1 MKCTIND
8 INLSFDKDNRIRKT
22 ILRVTGHDADK
33 AYVLASFLYDAGFK
47 QFLLEN
53 ITKDDVL
60 KGETIS
66 FDNISI
72 DDFVKLKQNKFGSLL
87 NLYYIEHYHS
97 VDNSKTKK
105 GLGRLNGFTSA
116 SAKTVAKNYNASL
129 LITEYRKEFGKP
141 KDKRRKPLEII
152 AEVNKQMLNTFYD
165 RTNDFAR
172 FIINDNSFS
181 QEAKEYAN
189 KYLEVLKDINEVN
202 ENIANI
208 TSWGKATTQVRIEE
222 KTRLNRLKKENAS
235 EELIKESTDKI
246 NKLGEEITANAAK
259 RDEYVSRGA
268 TLTRDKYV
276 IAQNLVALYSNDVN
290 EDLGIR
296 LRNYANLVA
305 QTRGDANAWYF
316 QVFNTKT
323 MTSIIKDFNNV
334 GDIEEFMQ
342 EQGEDDD
349 AILSQ
354 YDGQTIDETTKSWED
369 HNYKNFNQA
378 IDSKLR
384 IILSSIPKFAEKY
397 NIADEVQALDTN
409 NELGV
414 PTFMDAQF
422 ITVQIFSFADFT
434 SVDSMIN
441 SLDIKSKSIKNLY
454 GLGQIV
460 NMMKRSK
467 SFANYMYA
475 NFAKP
480 VVNKTMLVISDIA
493 NENGISFDYSNV
505 NAFPL
510 TELVFRMAN
519 KLRATY
525 NSVYDSKDIETLK
538 NIQTKYNK
546 SKDKSVIVEDIFDVV
561 SKYFPNFNK
570 QVFNNYFD
578 NLPTN
583 EANKSINQ
591 LIRNIAQ
598 IITSA
603 GNLKATINNVEE
615 ENRKDYESK
624 REAYYKAKKEYDK
637 AINDYNKLS
646 NIARTNTKKPEPP
659 VFPTYPRID
668 YANYELSK
676 TAYKNIIDF
685 AKQIVNYTESKARLN
700 STNAEGTTGSDV
712 IKNCFISRFFEQIM
726 AESATDSN
734 AGLENLKR
742 YITQGTDNGQVNQYS
757 NNPLFFGVKDEN
769 GNIIAPGMFT
779 RTATGY
785 EINPNAKE
793 ILKLMLFDGSRNN
806 QDGLGNN
813 YASMSKVDFFITQY
827 MAFTKSINEA
837 TDEGFTKKIG
847 NLDSAVYP
855 MRIGSDAPKIFF
867 IRAPRYND
875 RQVRYALYNH
885 VIDELNMMITG
896 INNLFAQDGDAVIDG
911 NIVPLFKTRKD
922 ITNLIGRAFFNENK
936 ANELK
941 KQGKTD
947 FTSAIVEKSRLTG
960 KLFNFY
966 RLFDVNGY
974 KASEAIESM
983 LSLYGQDDKAGI
995 MSIDKDGRMVLTQND
1010 TIVWDGTKFVLNLS
1024 NEQKQELKNIV
1035 RTWADN
1041 FLIEAKSRTSGFVKI
1056 LTDNNISYSQNELD
1070 SFLLNAAN
1078 MNMNYDDLF
1087 EGDYKY
1093 YNKARDFLK
1102 RTKETQAGGDGYA
1115 GFNILEDYDNSI
1127 KELKW
1132 RGRPEIISINST
1144 TEFNQDGSP
1153 VEGQVIINNKPLIA
1167 RNGWRGVTIYNTN
1180 KASDYADNLQKE
1192 LERIFIKQGLSDE
1205 VAKNRSVAIARG
1217 YGLGSKQGTIIND
1230 AQSYITFEEFIR
1242 RRHADGTIQDYAD
1255 IISQLIDDTPVENI
1269 NIDDLNNRIQVQKN
1283 FYFDKVFDKDTGLFY
1298 PRQIK
1303 NAEFILIPKLL
1314 PEGSE
1319 LRKVHDW
1326 MQKNDIGQLNTAET
1340 SKAAKKN
1347 IFTIWDVETGEFNE
1361 NFEKDFNN
1369 SYIENYTYQYLYK
1382 QQEVP
1387 QHMMDEN
1394 NKAGIQ
1400 IMKKIIDN
1408 IFNESEKDN
1417 PERKKLKQYADE
1429 YLDAYTANIKDDF
1442 NTFLDRMGWEYDIK
1456 LGKIVNSE
1464 YQTIDVNGDKLPN
1477 NIIKTNRETLNF
1489 NNFYARAREEA
1500 ARLGM
1505 DSNFIE
1511 YLIPNEFGRPTMPN
1525 WQNAYSSKLE
1535 SIAQA
1540 LYNRSITRQILPGWH
1555 AAQITDVG
1563 YSKRLKFDP
1572 ETGVME
1578 VYLPRWSNLIPKGKT
1593 AEEDVEILKQ
1603 IAEEGLD
1610 IHLGYRIPTEGKQ
1623 SIAVLKVVGF
1633 TNDCLGSTIIVPE
1646 EWVTQTGSD
1655 FDVDSVYGICWE
1667 MYATKDKN
1675 GKTILKKVAY
1685 EETDVNDQDLYIRY
1699 VNNKLDARVKRTDIG
1714 EEIESSIKEVRD
1726 RINNVAERN
1735 SLNEEYNKLDN
1746 SRNELFASLPNWA
1759 KYIINDA
1766 NKRARTIAKRDKIV
1780 TDLRSVYSEINS
1792 IFTKYLEKYKISD
1805 DVKSVVEQYMDYQTG
1820 LIDVMNRQEGL
1831 PGFDKDMYRSEKA
1844 EVIQRIVEQA
1854 KQEYFNQV
1862 QQAAKKAG
1870 IMDYDTWSKQS
1881 FVDKLSKRARNN
1893 YILDRMIKIMNDET
1907 SREEQYGRSKF
1918 ENIVDG
1924 EKGANDI
1931 IDKIS
1936 GETSRSR
1943 SPYNPLDQLDYF
1955 EDAMGGARL
1964 KALSVMWD
1972 TFTSK
1977 NNKVRAF
1984 LDEADAVEVI
1994 LTMDGL
2000 SAEDSV
2006 IEYNEDD
2013 IRKSYDEDIQSYE
2026 ESDKNKFL
2034 FKARRIGFSNT
2045 NRNIV
2050 GELVTTYTSQ
2060 TTAHHLD
2067 AVKMGSVPNVDEYT
2081 FSTYKL
2087 LSTLGIDYETII
2099 GFIRQPI
2106 ITRLVGNNNLINS
2119 VFLSSKNNP
2128 IKMTINDIAANLGI
2142 KNGKYKI
2149 SHTTAL
2155 NDVITALKS
2164 NNNIKD
2170 AFAELFNI
2178 NISSISNEEI
2188 LNIKL
2193 PLDKQRL
2200 FTRIKRQAQNK
2211 GDVYQNAAFDLG
2223 VILTFRNIRN
2233 TAEKI
2238 NRLITATN
2246 ADKFGAINQ
2255 IRENRVMI
2263 DLINELRKDKTL
2275 SKKGI
2280 SFINLIYPTIEGN
2293 NNAIDIDNSEYK
2305 SIAAI
2310 YSYATLRSFETN
2322 TQVFVTENEDFATSE
2337 RIVQQVIHHKFSPKE
2352 YAEYKRYAIS
2362 GLYNKVQKL
2371 LTPLT
2376 IDKRGNIIPDNQRI
2390 IDISN
2395 KENDINKYW
2404 DAERSRIYGY
2414 GIASDGNF
2422 KVENINNPTEED
2434 IVKFNNLT
2442 PAQKVLFIQRHFPD
2456 HQGIFNYIKVTLLN
2470 NTDVKYKGIS
2480 RQYLSY
2486 DDQIDN
2492 IEDLLYMFINSFSNK
2507 NKFIRLAA
2515 IDLVKYAY
2523 IAEGFNYKSGYISK
2537 IIPNSVLYTRSDE
2550 GGFDIINNNDSNNSL
2565 NSMIYDLPYDI
2576 RSEEFIENFIRSHSN
2591 IAPIFR
2597 LYALPDTA
2605 IDEYGN
2611 ERYVY
2616 QNKSTTFKSLIRPDG
2631 LIYLDRTSTNKF
2643 VIDLIKHLQINT
2655 YTGGFIKVNFPI
2667 SKNESKTVLFAIEAR
2682 NEEYNKKGEI
2692 EGYQDYFL
2700 VPLNLLDKYENY
2712 DYSYNE
2718 NFNTYNDREYYTD
2731 IVDAIA
2737 RTAKGI
2743 RETNKQLET
2752 NKQKLID
2759 VASAS
2764 NKNVSSKRN
2773 PVGSYKA
2780 ESVYLQENKYGLA
2793 EYYNNSDNY
2802 ISGPVKKLVDGIIS
2816 HIESDVNFTTPY
2828 IQYNPSV
2835 FLKNL
2840 IPAGEF
2846 IVQTVDV
2853 NGVDVDVIIAHL
2865 PNTNKFN
2872 KAIRENDEYK
2882 SVRESLKETNTSI
2895 ERADVYRVIK
2905 HVPKKVYAT
2914 TDLIVEP
2921 DETVV
2926 ESSRPIARRGKSK
2939 PIDVLSS
2946 IITKTISYEARRNE
2960 TAIAERFVK
2969 ELEHSHV
2976 NKFSRSSLSN
2986 NRISVY
2992 RAAARYYRSASN
3004 TIINKLN
3011 KFVIDSNEYSMD
3023 DEAMYEALILHD
3035 EYFRE
3040 VAQVILDGITFGN
3053 QIADI
3058 FKLDITA
3065 EDPQTKEAVESI
3077 INSINAVRQNSK
3089 LNEALNNVINIYFKK
3104 YSTNPEIMRDI
3115 LELRETFGDLD
3126 NIDAWISNPA
3136 DIDNNEVQVII
3147 KQVYNTFA
3155 KAELFDVRRN
3165 VKEWEDELAK
3175 VEAMNDS
3182 FDINNVIDFEH
3193 FRIKPAYKNKFLE
3206 DRQKVIDELNEA
3218 MINRY
3223 NDLSSYNKYLR
3234 AKFARDKFMFDYTN
3248 QTMIDDYYRR
3258 DLAMRDEVMRKGGSL
3273 YTEFMMLRAQL
3284 YDDNFTIDETIEQT
3298 AERKARINN
3307 KIRQLLSKTD
3317 IVGNEKS
3324 FEEQA
3329 KIDAIANYLS
3339 KYRDLQ
3345 DEYFEDKEYD
3355 GFQEDYIRY
3364 KEYLDNYNI
3373 EHPDYSF
3380 ERKMQNVQYRDAYNW
3395 IKSNGRIQ
3403 FGKEESKKLTNA
3415 FKALTGRNTVLSNS
3429 LYNRLKSVP
3438 GVIDEVGNIDATK
3451 LTKEQIKQIRD
3462 DAEFEL
3468 SQMYDDG
3475 TGELILIKSIPSD
3488 IPIMMKKGNDNE
3500 SKEIM
3505 KGIRYT
3511 NDKEKAKIIRRINE
3525 IIGKAIDRKTGK
3537 IDIAVLFND
3546 DVVSYDERE
3555 ELADLYTELRSLRS
3569 EFTKNYLK
3577 NNNKVFEE
3585 HIDTSY
3591 LSAMLYY
3598 KINLK
3603 NTKQGSQFL
3612 KIFTELDEN
3621 GNMVAN
3627 SYIFGYRQPKPEYID
3642 NERTNA
3648 RDYLNDNVEF
3658 ITTEYYDIARREA
3671 ESKGEEEFN
3680 EWFKLNHIYNPYSH
3694 KYEPLKIWTKLS
3706 AKPGSKLAESISYT
3720 PMFQNMER
3728 TIKEDRFINKN
3739 YKKFS
3744 NNYRTG
3750 STYDTGIILSDKEKA
3765 LQNLLIQT
3773 LNKYATTYQG
3783 KRFVAE
3789 GYLPRERQNEINSRW
3804 IGSQLLS
3811 ALGMNWHSGTDS
3823 DSYQKEVDYTNDREA
3838 DMDML
3843 SFLKTKGTKKYL
3855 IYPNRNDFDTE
3866 EEYRNKLNQVKE
3878 ENRKIK
3884 AENEKLDNAIVNKD
3898 WKAIMKNFVHNATI
3912 FNSRQAAKPYIHL
3925 LLEDLAANNA
3935 YAIDGMWNKHLIKD
3949 SNTSTEDDTRYKTI
3963 PQTKTRQIVS
3973 TLAHRL
3979 LFNEYH
3985 KNSTPRAIANFL
3997 QNMTSAK
4004 YMIFNAYGGV
4014 ANIATGKV
4022 NIFMEEAANEYFGFK
4037 EFHAA
4042 ELQYLRNSV
4051 KMIQHLYSDKAP
4063 NLTIAFI
4070 KQFNIVNF
4078 DQVLQFGDGSSNL
4091 DENLKRF
4098 RNWMYSFQSVGEH
4111 YMQNSVLLAMLKSNR
4126 LYTDRNGVQRI
4137 GDFKDYTWDV
4147 EQKAMEDI
4155 ISDNSDLLIQ
4165 YEIYK
4170 NKIKYDL
4177 EEKLAFDTGRKDYNR
4192 NFLYMIRDNENEA
4205 VRKLYKGTAEAYHK
4219 RRKELLDEAK
4229 EEFIKNDTVENLFEL
4244 VNGEAVLKQE
4254 KVAAF
4259 NAKGKNAIGD
4269 LEHLIGGFKK
4279 KVEEVNHKIHGVYD
4293 KISAA
4298 QLETKWY
4305 GSIVIQY
4312 HKHLYT
4318 GIFKRWRRK
4327 GFYSEFRGSRERG
4340 SYQTFIDFMGTEFTN
4355 FNQRVKNKSEEG
4367 EFTALGSIQV
4377 AMESLINTL
4386 INIQFNWQNLSNWEK
4401 ANMRRNLGEMSGVL
4415 VAALVVMALYG
4426 LNDDDDIKN
4435 DPFKASMLYLADRLY
4450 SDTSMYSPLGLITEA
4465 KTAWSSPIASANG
4478 PSDLIKAMMLI
4489 PQALFD
4495 PDYNPEYQTGQYRG
4509 ENKLEILLRRN
4520 IPGVRPY
4527 DRIRFIT
4534 RNNKY
4539 YKIGESQIGINIAK
4553 NIGKSL
4559 RDN

>member
-22 ILRVTGHDADK
+22 ILRITGHDADK

-66 FDNISI
+66 FDDMSI
-72 DDFVKLKQNKFGSLL
+72 NDFVKLKQNKFGSLL

-105 GLGRLNGFTSA
+105 GLGRLNGFSSA

-129 LITEYRKEFGKP
+129 LIEEYRKEFGKP

-152 AEVNKQMLNTFYD
+152 AEVNKQILNTFYN

-172 FIINDNSFS
+172 FIINDDSFS

-189 KYLEVLKDINEVN
+189 KYLEVLREINEIN

-222 KTRLNRLKKENAS
+222 KTRLNKLKKENAS

-290 EDLGIR
+290 EDLGVR

-342 EQGEDDD
+342 EQEEDDD

-384 IILSSIPKFAEKY
+384 IILSSIPKLAEKY
-397 NIADEVQALDTN
+397 NVADEVQALDTN

-414 PTFMDAQF
+414 RTFMDAQF

-434 SVDSMIN
+434 SVESMIN
-441 SLDIKSKSIKNLY
+441 SLDIKSKSIKSLY

-525 NSVYDSKDIETLK
+525 NSAYDNKDIEALK
-538 NIQTKYNK
+538 NIQSEYNK
-546 SKDKSVIVEDIFDVV
+546 NKNKSAIVEDIFDIV

-583 EANKSINQ
+583 EADESINQ
-591 LIRNIAQ
+591 LIRNISQ
-598 IITSA
+598 TIISA

-624 REAYYKAKKEYDK
+624 KEAYYKAKKEYDK
-637 AINDYNKLS
+637 TINDYNKLS
-646 NIARTNTKKPEPP
+646 TIVRANTKKPEPP
-659 VFPTYPRID
+659 IFPTYPRID
-668 YANYELSK
+668 YANYELNK
-676 TAYKNIIDF
+676 TAYKHIIAF

-712 IKNCFISRFFEQIM
+712 IKNCFVSRFFEQIM

-769 GNIIAPGMFT
+769 GNVIAPGMFT

-785 EINPNAKE
+785 EVNPNAKE

-806 QDGLGNN
+806 QDGLGDN

-847 NLDSAVYP
+847 DLDSAVYP

-896 INNLFAQDGDAVIDG
+896 INNLFVQDGDAVIDG

-936 ANELK
+936 ANDLK

-947 FTSAIVEKSRLTG
+947 FTSAIVENGRLTG

-966 RLFDVNGY
+966 RLFDVNRY

-983 LSLYGQDDKAGI
+983 LSLYGQGDKAGI

-1010 TIVWDGTKFVLNLS
+1010 TIVWDGTKFVLKLS

-1035 RTWADN
+1035 RTWTDN
-1041 FLIEAKSRTSGFVKI
+1041 FLIEAKSRTSGFTKI

-1115 GFNILEDYDNSI
+1115 GFNVLEDYDNSI

-1132 RGRPEIISINST
+1132 RGRPEVISLNST
-1144 TEFNQDGSP
+1144 AEFNHDGSP
-1153 VEGQVIINNKPLIA
+1153 VERPVIINNKPLIA

-1180 KASDYADNLQKE
+1180 KASDYADDLQKE
-1192 LERIFIKQGLSDE
+1192 LERIFIKQGFSNE
-1205 VAKNRSVAIARG
+1205 VAKDRSVSIARG

-1230 AQSYITFEEFIR
+1230 AQSYITLEEFIR

-1255 IISQLIDDTPVENI
+1255 IISQLLDDTPVENI
-1269 NIDDLNNRIQVQKN
+1269 DIDELNNRIQVQKN

-1303 NAEFILIPKLL
+1303 NAEFVLIPKLL

-1326 MQKNDIGQLNTAET
+1326 MQRNDIGQLNTAET

-1347 IFTIWDVETGEFNE
+1347 IFTIWDVETGKFNE
-1361 NFEKDFNN
+1361 NFEEDFNN

-1408 IFNESEKDN
+1408 IINESEKDN

-1442 NTFLDRMGWEYDIK
+1442 NTFLDRMGWEYDTK

-1464 YQTIDVNGDKLPN
+1464 YQTTDVNGDKLPN
-1477 NIIKTNRETLNF
+1477 DIIKTNRETLNF

-1540 LYNRSITRQILPGWH
+1540 IYNRSITRQILPGWH

-1578 VYLPRWSNLIPKGKT
+1578 VYLPRWRNLIPKGKT
-1593 AEEDVEILKQ
+1593 AEEDAEILKQ
-1603 IAEEGLD
+1603 ISEEGLD

-1633 TNDCLGSTIIVPE
+1633 TNDCLGSTIVVPE

-1759 KYIINDA
+1759 KYIIDDA
-1766 NKRARTIAKRDKIV
+1766 NKKARTIAKRDKVV
-1780 TDLRSVYSEINS
+1780 TDLRSVYSDINT
-1792 IFTKYLEKYKISD
+1792 IFTKYLAKYKISD

-1844 EVIQRIVEQA
+1844 EAIQRIVEQA

-1924 EKGANDI
+1924 KKGANDI

-1984 LDEADAVEVI
+1984 LDDTDAVEVI

-2000 SAEDSV
+2000 SAEDSI
-2006 IEYNEDD
+2006 IEYNEDA
-2013 IRKSYDEDIQSYE
+2013 IRKSYDNDVQTYE
-2026 ESDKNKFL
+2026 ENNNNKFL

-2099 GFIRQPI
+2099 GFIRQPA
-2106 ITRLVGNNNLINS
+2106 ITNLVANNNLINS

-2128 IKMTINDIAANLGI
+2128 IKMTINDITASLGI

-2149 SHTTAL
+2149 NHTTAL
-2155 NDVITALKS
+2155 NDTITALKT
-2164 NNNIKD
+2164 NNNFKT

-2178 NISSISNEEI
+2178 DVSSMSNEEV

-2211 GDVYQNAAFDLG
+2211 GDVYQIAAFDLG

-2238 NRLITATN
+2238 SKLIRATN

-2275 SKKGI
+2275 SKNGV
-2280 SFINLIYPTIEGN
+2280 SFIDLIYPTIDGN
-2293 NNAIDIDNSEYK
+2293 NSAIDINNSEYK

-2322 TQVFVTENEDFATSE
+2322 TQIFVTENEDFAISE
-2337 RIVQQVIHHKFSPKE
+2337 RLVQGFIRHKLTAKE

-2390 IDISN
+2390 TEISN
-2395 KENDINKYW
+2395 KENDVNKYW

-2414 GIASDGNF
+2414 GIASDGDF
-2422 KVENINNPTEED
+2422 KVENLNNPTEED

-2456 HQGIFNYIKVTLLN
+2456 HQGIFNYIKITLIN

-2492 IEDLLYMFINSFSNK
+2492 IEDLLYMFVNSFSNK

-2537 IIPNSVLYTRSDE
+2537 IIPNNVLYTRNDE
-2550 GGFDIINNNDSNNSL
+2550 GGFDIINNSDPNNSL

-2576 RSEEFIENFIRSHSN
+2576 RSEEFIENFMRSHSN

-2597 LYALPDTA
+2597 LPALPDTV
-2605 IDEYGN
+2605 IDEYGD
-2611 ERYVY
+2611 ERYAY
-2616 QNKSTTFKSLIRPDG
+2616 QNKSTTFKSLIRADG
-2631 LIYLDRTSTNKF
+2631 LIYLDGTSTNKF
-2643 VIDLIKHLQINT
+2643 VIDLLKHLQIDT
-2655 YTGGFIKVNFPI
+2655 YVGGFIKVNFPI
-2667 SKNESKTVLFAIEAR
+2667 SKNESKTVLFTIEAR
-2682 NEEYNKKGEI
+2682 NANYNVRGEV

-2718 NFNTYNDREYYTD
+2718 NFNIYNDREYYTD
-2731 IVDAIA
+2731 VVNAIA
-2737 RTAKGI
+2737 RTATGI
-2743 RETNKQLET
+2743 RETNRQLEE
-2752 NKQKLID
+2752 NRQKLID
-2759 VASAS
+2759 VTSAS

-2773 PVGSYKA
+2773 PVGAYKA
-2780 ESVYLQENKYGLA
+2780 ESVSLQENKYGLT

-2802 ISGPVKKLVDGIIS
+2802 VSGPVKKLVDGIVN

-2846 IVQTVDV
+2846 VVQTIDV

-2872 KAIRENDEYK
+2872 KAIRENDEYR

-3004 TIINKLN
+3004 AIINKLN

-3023 DEAMYEALILHD
+3023 DEAMYEALISHD

-3058 FKLDITA
+3058 FKLDVTA

-3126 NIDAWISNPA
+3126 TIDAWISNPA

-3147 KQVYNTFA
+3147 KQIYNAFA

-3175 VEAMNDS
+3175 IEAMNDS
-3182 FDINNVIDFEH
+3182 FDVNNVIDFDH
-3193 FRIKPAYKNKFLE
+3193 FRIKPAYKNKLLE
-3206 DRQKVIDELNEA
+3206 DRQRVIDELNEA

-3223 NDLSSYNKYLR
+3223 NDLSSYDKYLR
-3234 AKFARDKFMFDYTN
+3234 AKFARDKFMFDYTH
-3248 QTMIDDYYRR
+3248 QIMVDDYYRR

-3273 YTEFMMLRAQL
+3273 YTEFMMLRSQL
-3284 YDDNFTIDETIEQT
+3284 YDDNLTIGETTEQT

-3307 KIRQLLSKTD
+3307 KIKQLLSKVD

-3329 KIDAIANYLS
+3329 KIDAITNYLN

-3355 GFQEDYIRY
+3355 GFQEDYMRY

-3395 IKSNGRIQ
+3395 IKSNGRIKYS
-3403 FGKEESKKLTNA
+3403 KEESKKLAKA
-3415 FKALTGRNTVLSNS
+3415 FEALTGRKTVLSNKI
-3429 LYNRLKSVP
+3429 YYRLKSVP
-3438 GVIDEVGNIDATK
+3438 GVIDEAGNIDATK

-3462 DAEFEL
+3462 EAEFEL

-3488 IPIMMKKGNDNE
+3488 IPIMMKKGNDKE

-3505 KGIRYT
+3505 EGIRYT
-3511 NDKEKAKIIRRINE
+3511 NNKEKARIIGRINE
-3525 IIGKAIDRKTGK
+3525 IIGKTVDRKTGK
-3537 IDIAVLFND
+3537 IDISVLFND

-3577 NNNKVFEE
+3577 KNNKVFEE

-3598 KINLK
+3598 RTNLK

-3612 KIFTELDEN
+3612 KIFTELDED

-3627 SYIFGYRQPKPEYID
+3627 SYIFGYRQPKLEYID
-3642 NERTNA
+3642 PDRTSA

-3658 ITTEYYDIARREA
+3658 VTTEYYDIARREA

-3706 AKPGSKLAESISYT
+3706 AKPGSKLAESVSYN

-3728 TIKEDRFINKN
+3728 TVRDDKFINKS

-3750 STYDTGIILSDKEKA
+3750 TIYDTGIVLSDKEQA

-3783 KRFVAE
+3783 KRFVVE

-3804 IGSQLLS
+3804 AGSQLLS
-3811 ALGMNWHSGTDS
+3811 LMGLDWHSGTDS

-3949 SNTSTEDDTRYKTI
+3949 NATSTEDDTRYKTI
-3963 PQTKTRQIVS
+3963 PQTKTRRVVS

-4014 ANIATGKV
+4014 ANVATGKV

-4037 EFHAA
+4037 EFHDA
-4042 ELQYLRNSV
+4042 ELQYLSNSV
-4051 KMIQHLYSDKAP
+4051 QMIQHLYSDKAP
-4063 NLTIAFI
+4063 NLTIALI

-4078 DQVLQFGDGSSNL
+4078 DQVLQFGDGSANL
-4091 DENLKRF
+4091 DESLKRF

-4147 EQKAMEDI
+4147 EQRAMEDI

-4192 NFLYMIRDNENEA
+4192 NFLYMLRDNENEA
-4205 VRKLYKGTAEAYHK
+4205 VRKLYKDTAEAYHK
-4219 RRKELLDEAK
+4219 RRKELLDKAK
-4229 EEFIKNDTVENLFEL
+4229 EEFIKNDTVENLFEF

-4305 GSIVIQY
+4305 GSIVMQY

-4340 SYQTFIDFMGTEFTN
+4340 SYQTLIDFLGTEFTN
-4355 FNQRVKNKSEEG
+4355 FNQRVRNKSEEG
-4367 EFTALGSIQV
+4367 EFAALASIQV
-4377 AMESLINTL
+4377 AMESLINSL
-4386 INIQFNWQNLSNWEK
+4386 VNIQFNWQNLSNWEK
-4401 ANMRRNLGEMSGVL
+4401 ANIRRNLGEMSGVL

-4426 LNDDDDIKN
+4426 LNDDDDIKD
-4435 DPFKASMLYLADRLY
+4435 DPFKASLLYLADRLY
-4450 SDTSMYSPLGLITEA
+4450 SDTTMYSPLGLITEA

-4478 PSDLIKAMMLI
+4478 PSDLIKAIMLI

-4520 IPGVRPY
+4520 IPGIRPY

>member
-189 KYLEVLKDINEVN
+189 KYLEVLKEINEVN
-202 ENIANI
+202 ENIASI

-222 KTRLNRLKKENAS
+222 KTRLNKLKKENAS

-246 NKLGEEITANAAK
+246 NKLGEEITVNAAK

-276 IAQNLVALYSNDVN
+276 IAQNLVALYSNDTN

-323 MTSIIKDFNNV
+323 MTSIIKDFNNI

-342 EQGEDDD
+342 EQEEDDD

-384 IILSSIPKFAEKY
+384 IILSSIPKLAEKY

-441 SLDIKSKSIKNLY
+441 SLDVKSKSIKSLY

-525 NSVYDSKDIETLK
+525 NSVYDSKDIEALK
-538 NIQTKYNK
+538 DIQTKYNK
-546 SKDKSVIVEDIFDVV
+546 SKNKSVIVEDIFDIV

-583 EANKSINQ
+583 EADESINQ

-598 IITSA
+598 IITSV

-615 ENRKDYESK
+615 ENRKNYESK
-624 REAYYKAKKEYDK
+624 KEAYYKAKKEYDK

-646 NIARTNTKKPEPP
+646 NIARANTKKPEPP
-659 VFPTYPRID
+659 IFPTYPRID

-676 TAYKNIIDF
+676 TTYKSIIAF

-726 AESATDSN
+726 AESDTDSN

-769 GNIIAPGMFT
+769 GNVIAPGMFT

-793 ILKLMLFDGSRNN
+793 ILKPMLFDGSRNN
-806 QDGLGNN
+806 QDGLGDN

-837 TDEGFTKKIG
+837 TDEGFIKKIG

-896 INNLFAQDGDAVIDG
+896 INNLFVQDGDAVIDG
-911 NIVPLFKTRKD
+911 NMIPLFKTRKD

-947 FTSAIVEKSRLTG
+947 FTSAIIEKGRLTG

-983 LSLYGQDDKAGI
+983 LSLYGQGNKAGI
-995 MSIDKDGRMVLTQND
+995 ISIDKDGRMVLTQND

-1041 FLIEAKSRTSGFVKI
+1041 FLIEAKSRTSGFIKI

-1115 GFNILEDYDNSI
+1115 GFNVLEDYDNDI

-1132 RGRPEIISINST
+1132 RGRPEVISLNST
-1144 TEFNQDGSP
+1144 AEFNQDGSP
-1153 VEGQVIINNKPLIA
+1153 VERQVIINNKPLIA

-1192 LERIFIKQGLSDE
+1192 LERIFIKQGLSNE

-1230 AQSYITFEEFIR
+1230 AQSYITLEEFIR

-1255 IISQLIDDTPVENI
+1255 IINQLIDDTPVKNI

-1303 NAEFILIPKLL
+1303 NAEFVLIPKLL

-1361 NFEKDFNN
+1361 NFEEDFNN

-1387 QHMMDEN
+1387 QHMMNEN

-1408 IFNESEKDN
+1408 IINESERDN

-1442 NTFLDRMGWEYDIK
+1442 NTFLDRMGWEYDTK

-1464 YQTIDVNGDKLPN
+1464 YQTTDINGDKLPN
-1477 NIIKTNRETLNF
+1477 DIIKTNRETLNF

-1540 LYNRSITRQILPGWH
+1540 IYNRSITRQILPGWH

-1563 YSKRLKFDP
+1563 YSKRLRFDP

-1578 VYLPRWSNLIPKGKT
+1578 VYLPRWSNIIPKGKT
-1593 AEEDVEILKQ
+1593 AEEDAEILKQ
-1603 IAEEGLD
+1603 ISEEGLD
-1610 IHLGYRIPTEGKQ
+1610 IHIGYRIPTEGKQ

-1633 TNDCLGSTIIVPE
+1633 TNDCLGSTIVVPA

-1735 SLNEEYNKLDN
+1735 SLNEEYNKLDV

-1759 KYIINDA
+1759 KYIIDDA
-1766 NKRARTIAKRDKIV
+1766 NKKARTIAKRDKIV
-1780 TDLRSVYSEINS
+1780 TDLRNVYSEINS

-1844 EVIQRIVEQA
+1844 ETIQRIVEQA

-1870 IMDYDTWSKQS
+1870 IIDYQTWSKQS

-1924 EKGANDI
+1924 DKGANDI

-1936 GETSRSR
+1936 GETSKSR

-1984 LDEADAVEVI
+1984 LDNTDAVEVI

-2000 SAEDSV
+2000 SAENSV
-2006 IEYNEDD
+2006 IEYNKDD
-2013 IRKSYDEDIQSYE
+2013 IKKSYDKDIKIYKE
-2026 ESDKNKFL
+2026 NNKNKFI

-2099 GFIRQPI
+2099 GFIRQPA
-2106 ITRLVGNNNLINS
+2106 ITNLVANNNLINS

-2149 SHTTAL
+2149 NHTTAL
-2155 NDVITALKS
+2155 NDVIDALK
-2164 NNNIKD
+2164 NNNNFKT
-2170 AFAELFNI
+2170 AFTELFNI
-2178 NISSISNEEI
+2178 DISSMSNEEI

-2238 NRLITATN
+2238 NKLIRATN

-2255 IRENRVMI
+2255 IRENRAMI

-2275 SKKGI
+2275 SKNGV
-2280 SFINLIYPTIEGN
+2280 SFIDLIYPTIDDN
-2293 NNAIDIDNSEYK
+2293 NNVIDINNSEYK

-2322 TQVFVTENEDFATSE
+2322 TQVFVTENEDFAVSE
-2337 RIVQQVIHHKFSPKE
+2337 RIVQQVIHHKLSPKE

-2422 KVENINNPTEED
+2422 EVENLNNPTEED
-2434 IVKFNNLT
+2434 IVRFNNLT

-2456 HQGIFNYIKVTLLN
+2456 YQGVFNYIKVTLLN

-2537 IIPNSVLYTRSDE
+2537 IIPNNVLYTRNDE
-2550 GGFDIINNNDSNNSL
+2550 GGFDIINNNDPNNSL

-2597 LYALPDTA
+2597 LSALPDTA

-2631 LIYLDRTSTNKF
+2631 LIYLDGTSTNKF

-2655 YTGGFIKVNFPI
+2655 YNGGFIKVNFPI
-2667 SKNESKTVLFAIEAR
+2667 SKNESKTVLFAVESR
-2682 NEEYNKKGEI
+2682 NEEYNENGEF
-2692 EGYQDYFL
+2692 ERYQDYFL

-2718 NFNTYNDREYYTD
+2718 NFNIYNDREYYAD

-2743 RETNKQLET
+2743 RETNKQLEA

-2759 VASAS
+2759 VTSAS

-2773 PVGSYKA
+2773 PIGSYKA
-2780 ESVYLQENKYGLA
+2780 ESVSLQENKYGLT

-2802 ISGPVKKLVDGIIS
+2802 ISGPVKKLVDGIVN

-2840 IPAGEF
+2840 IPAGDF
-2846 IVQTVDV
+2846 VVQTVDV

-2882 SVRESLKETNTSI
+2882 SVRDSLKETNTSI

-2921 DETVV
+2921 DKTVI
-2926 ESSRPIARRGKSK
+2926 ESSKPIARRGKSK

-2960 TAIAERFVK
+2960 TVIAERFVK

-3004 TIINKLN
+3004 AIINKLN

-3023 DEAMYEALILHD
+3023 DEAMYEALISHD

-3040 VAQVILDGITFGN
+3040 VAQVIIDGITFGN

-3147 KQVYNTFA
+3147 KQVYNAFA
-3155 KAELFDVRRN
+3155 KAELFDVRKN
-3165 VKEWEDELAK
+3165 IKEWEDELAK

-3182 FDINNVIDFEH
+3182 FEINNVIDFEH

-3218 MINRY
+3218 MTNRY
-3223 NDLSSYNKYLR
+3223 DDLSSYNKYLR
-3234 AKFARDKFMFDYTN
+3234 AKFARDKFMFDYTH

-3258 DLAMRDEVMRKGGSL
+3258 DLAMREEVMKKGGSL

-3284 YDDNFTIDETIEQT
+3284 YDDNLTIGETIEQT

-3307 KIRQLLSKTD
+3307 KIKQLLSKAD

-3329 KIDAIANYLS
+3329 KIDAINNYLS

-3355 GFQEDYIRY
+3355 GFQEDYVRY

-3380 ERKMQNVQYRDAYNW
+3380 ERKMQNIQYRDAYNW

-3403 FGKEESKKLTNA
+3403 FSKEESKKLTKA
-3415 FKALTGRNTVLSNS
+3415 FKDLIGRNTVLSNS
-3429 LYNRLKSVP
+3429 IYYRLKNIP
-3438 GVIDEVGNIDATK
+3438 GIIDEAGNIDATK

-3462 DAEFEL
+3462 EAEFEL

-3511 NDKEKAKIIRRINE
+3511 NDKEKARIIGRINE
-3525 IIGKAIDRKTGK
+3525 IIGKAVDRKTGK

-3555 ELADLYTELRSLRS
+3555 ELADLYIELKSLRS

-3577 NNNKVFEE
+3577 KNNKVFEE

-3598 KINLK
+3598 KTNLK

-3658 ITTEYYDIARREA
+3658 VTTEYYDTARREA

-3680 EWFKLNHIYNPYSH
+3680 EWFKLNHIYNPYTH

-3728 TIKEDRFINKN
+3728 TIRDDKFINKN

-3750 STYDTGIILSDKEKA
+3750 STYDTGIVLSDKEKA
-3765 LQNLLIQT
+3765 LQNLLTQT

-3811 ALGMNWHSGTDS
+3811 LMGLDWHSGTDS

-3866 EEYRNKLNQVKE
+3866 EEYRNKLNQIKE

-3963 PQTKTRQIVS
+3963 PQTKTRQVVS

-4014 ANIATGKV
+4014 ANVATGKV
-4022 NIFMEEAANEYFGFK
+4022 NIFMEESANEYFGFK
-4037 EFHAA
+4037 EFHDA
-4042 ELQYLRNSV
+4042 ELQYLSNSV
-4051 KMIQHLYSDKAP
+4051 QMIQHLYSNKAP

-4078 DQVLQFGDGSSNL
+4078 DQVLQFGDGSANL
-4091 DENLKRF
+4091 DESLKRF
-4098 RNWMYSFQSVGEH
+4098 RNWMYSFQSIGEH

-4155 ISDNSDLLIQ
+4155 ISNNSDLLIQ

-4192 NFLYMIRDNENEA
+4192 NFLYMLRDNENEA
-4205 VRKLYKGTAEAYHK
+4205 VRKLYKDTADAYHK
-4219 RRKELLDEAK
+4219 RRKELLDKAK

-4244 VNGEAVLKQE
+4244 INGEAVLKQE

-4305 GSIVIQY
+4305 GSIVMQY

-4340 SYQTFIDFMGTEFTN
+4340 SYQTLIDFLGTEFTN
-4355 FNQRVKNKSEEG
+4355 FNKRVKNKSEEG
-4367 EFTALGSIQV
+4367 EFSALASIQV
-4377 AMESLINTL
+4377 AMESLINSL
-4386 INIQFNWQNLSNWEK
+4386 VNIQFNWQNLSNWER
-4401 ANMRRNLGEMSGVL
+4401 ANIKRNLGEMSGVL

-4426 LNDDDDIKN
+4426 LNDDDDIKD
-4435 DPFKASMLYLADRLY
+4435 DPFKASLLYLADRLY
-4450 SDTSMYSPLGLITEA
+4450 SDTTMYSPLGLITEA

-4520 IPGVRPY
+4520 IPGIRPY
-4527 DRIRFIT
+4527 DRIRSIT

>member
-66 FDNISI
+66 FDNMSI
-72 DDFVKLKQNKFGSLL
+72 NDFVKLKQNKFGSLL

-129 LITEYRKEFGKP
+129 LITEYRKEFSKP

-189 KYLEVLKDINEVN
+189 KYLEILKEINEVN
-202 ENIANI
+202 ENITNI

-222 KTRLNRLKKENAS
+222 KTRLNKLKKENAS

-342 EQGEDDD
+342 EQEEDDD

-384 IILSSIPKFAEKY
+384 IILSSIPKLAEKY

-519 KLRATY
+519 KLRSTY
-525 NSVYDSKDIETLK
+525 NSVYDSKDIEALK
-538 NIQTKYNK
+538 DIQTKYNK
-546 SKDKSVIVEDIFDVV
+546 SKDKSIIVEDIFDIV

-583 EANKSINQ
+583 EADESINQ

-603 GNLKATINNVEE
+603 GNLKANINNIEE
-615 ENRKDYESK
+615 ENRKNYESK
-624 REAYYKAKKEYDK
+624 KEAYYKAKKEYNK

-646 NIARTNTKKPEPP
+646 NIVRANTKKPEAP

-676 TAYKNIIDF
+676 TAYKSIIAF

-726 AESATDSN
+726 AESATYSN
-734 AGLENLKR
+734 AGLENLKK

-769 GNIIAPGMFT
+769 GNVIVPGMFT

-785 EINPNAKE
+785 EVNPNAKE

-806 QDGLGNN
+806 QDGLGDN

-875 RQVRYALYNH
+875 KQVRYALYNH

-896 INNLFAQDGDAVIDG
+896 INNLFVQDGDAVIDG
-911 NIVPLFKTRKD
+911 NMIPLFKTRKD

-947 FTSAIVEKSRLTG
+947 FTSAIVEKGRLTG

-966 RLFDVNGY
+966 RLFNVNGY

-983 LSLYGQDDKAGI
+983 LSLYGQGDKAGI

-1024 NEQKQELKNIV
+1024 DEQKQELKNIV

-1041 FLIEAKSRTSGFVKI
+1041 FLIEAKSRTSGFIKI

-1115 GFNILEDYDNSI
+1115 GFNVLEDYDNDI

-1132 RGRPEIISINST
+1132 RGRPEVISLNST
-1144 TEFNQDGSP
+1144 AEFNQDSSP
-1153 VEGQVIINNKPLIA
+1153 VERQVIINNKPLIA

-1192 LERIFIKQGLSDE
+1192 LERIFIKQGLGNE

-1230 AQSYITFEEFIR
+1230 AQSYITLEEFIR

-1255 IISQLIDDTPVENI
+1255 IINQLIDDTPVENI

-1303 NAEFILIPKLL
+1303 NAEFVLIPKLL

-1347 IFTIWDVETGEFNE
+1347 IFTIWDVETGEFNV
-1361 NFEKDFNN
+1361 NFEEDFNN

-1387 QHMMDEN
+1387 QHIMNEN

-1408 IFNESEKDN
+1408 IINESEKDN
-1417 PERKKLKQYADE
+1417 SERKRLKQYADE

-1464 YQTIDVNGDKLPN
+1464 YQTTDINGDKLPN
-1477 NIIKTNRETLNF
+1477 DIIKTNRETLNF

-1540 LYNRSITRQILPGWH
+1540 IYNRSITRQILPGWH

-1572 ETGVME
+1572 KTGVME

-1593 AEEDVEILKQ
+1593 AEEDTEILKQ
-1603 IAEEGLD
+1603 ISEEGLD

-1633 TNDCLGSTIIVPE
+1633 TNDCLGSTIVVPA

-1735 SLNEEYNKLDN
+1735 SLNEEYNKLDD
-1746 SRNELFASLPNWA
+1746 SRNKLFASLPNWA
-1759 KYIINDA
+1759 KYIIDDT
-1766 NKRARTIAKRDKIV
+1766 NKKAKTIAKRDKVV

-1805 DVKSVVEQYMDYQTG
+1805 DVKSVVEQYMDYQTS

-1844 EVIQRIVEQA
+1844 EAIQRIVEQA

-1936 GETSRSR
+1936 GETSKSR

-1984 LDEADAVEVI
+1984 LDDIDVVEVI

-2006 IEYNEDD
+2006 IEYNKDD
-2013 IRKSYDEDIQSYE
+2013 IKKSYDKDIQIYE
-2026 ESDKNKFL
+2026 ENNKNKFI

-2099 GFIRQPI
+2099 GFIRQPA
-2106 ITRLVGNNNLINS
+2106 ITNLVANNNLINS

-2149 SHTTAL
+2149 NHTTAL
-2155 NDVITALKS
+2155 NDVIDALK
-2164 NNNIKD
+2164 NNNNFKT
-2170 AFAELFNI
+2170 AFTELFNI
-2178 NISSISNEEI
+2178 DISSMSNEEI
-2188 LNIKL
+2188 LNIKS

-2238 NRLITATN
+2238 NRLIRATN

-2255 IRENRVMI
+2255 IRENRAMI

-2275 SKKGI
+2275 SKKGV
-2280 SFINLIYPTIEGN
+2280 SFIDLIYPTIDN
-2293 NNAIDIDNSEYK
+2293 NNSAIDINNSEYK

-2322 TQVFVTENEDFATSE
+2322 TQVFVTENEDFAASE
-2337 RIVQQVIHHKFSPKE
+2337 RIVQQVIHHKLSPKE

-2390 IDISN
+2390 TDISN

-2414 GIASDGNF
+2414 GIANDGNF
-2422 KVENINNPTEED
+2422 KVENLNNPTEED
-2434 IVKFNNLT
+2434 IVRFNNLT

-2537 IIPNSVLYTRSDE
+2537 IIPNSVLYTRNDE
-2550 GGFDIINNNDSNNSL
+2550 GGFDIINNSDPNNSL

-2576 RSEEFIENFIRSHSN
+2576 RNEEFIENFIRSHSN

-2597 LYALPDTA
+2597 LSALPDTA

-2631 LIYLDRTSTNKF
+2631 LIYLDGTSTNKF
-2643 VIDLIKHLQINT
+2643 VIALIKHLQINT
-2655 YTGGFIKVNFPI
+2655 YNGGFIKVNFPI
-2667 SKNESKTVLFAIEAR
+2667 SKNESKTVLFAVESR
-2682 NEEYNKKGEI
+2682 NEEYNENGEF
-2692 EGYQDYFL
+2692 ERYQDYFL

-2718 NFNTYNDREYYTD
+2718 NFNVYNDREYYTD

-2743 RETNKQLET
+2743 RETNKQLEA

-2759 VASAS
+2759 VTSAS

-2773 PVGSYKA
+2773 TIGSYKA
-2780 ESVYLQENKYGLA
+2780 ESVSLQENKYGLT

-2802 ISGPVKKLVDGIIS
+2802 ISGPVKKLVDGIVN

-2840 IPAGEF
+2840 IPAGDF
-2846 IVQTVDV
+2846 VVQTVDV

-2882 SVRESLKETNTSI
+2882 SVRDSLKETNTSI
-2895 ERADVYRVIK
+2895 ERADIYRVIK

-3004 TIINKLN
+3004 AIINKLN

-3023 DEAMYEALILHD
+3023 DEAMYEALISHD

-3147 KQVYNTFA
+3147 KQVYNAFA
-3155 KAELFDVRRN
+3155 KAELFDVRKN
-3165 VKEWEDELAK
+3165 IKEWEDELAK

-3182 FDINNVIDFEH
+3182 FEINNVIDFEH

-3218 MINRY
+3218 MTNRY
-3223 NDLSSYNKYLR
+3223 DDLSSYNKYLR
-3234 AKFARDKFMFDYTN
+3234 AKFARDKFMFNYTH
-3248 QTMIDDYYRR
+3248 QIMIDDYYRR
-3258 DLAMRDEVMRKGGSL
+3258 DLAMREEVMKKGGSL

-3284 YDDNFTIDETIEQT
+3284 YDDNLTIGETIEQT

-3307 KIRQLLSKTD
+3307 KIKQLLSKAD

-3329 KIDAIANYLS
+3329 KIDAINNYLS

-3355 GFQEDYIRY
+3355 GFQEDYVRY

-3380 ERKMQNVQYRDAYNW
+3380 ERKMQNIQYRDAYNW

-3403 FGKEESKKLTNA
+3403 FSKEESKKLTKA
-3415 FKALTGRNTVLSNS
+3415 FKDLIGRNTVLSNS
-3429 LYNRLKSVP
+3429 IYYRLKNIP
-3438 GVIDEVGNIDATK
+3438 GIIDEAGNIDATK

-3462 DAEFEL
+3462 EAEFEL

-3511 NDKEKAKIIRRINE
+3511 NDKEKARIIGRINE
-3525 IIGKAIDRKTGK
+3525 IIGKAVDRKTGK

-3555 ELADLYTELRSLRS
+3555 ELADLYIELKSLRS

-3577 NNNKVFEE
+3577 KNNKVFEE

-3598 KINLK
+3598 KTNLK

-3658 ITTEYYDIARREA
+3658 VTTEYYDIARREA

-3680 EWFKLNHIYNPYSH
+3680 KWFKLNHIYNPYTH

-3728 TIKEDRFINKN
+3728 TIRDDKFINKN

-3750 STYDTGIILSDKEKA
+3750 STYDTGIVLSDKEKA
-3765 LQNLLIQT
+3765 LQNLLTQT

-3804 IGSQLLS
+3804 VGSQLLS
-3811 ALGMNWHSGTDS
+3811 LMGLDWHSGTDS

-3866 EEYRNKLNQVKE
+3866 EEYRNKLNQIKE

-3963 PQTKTRQIVS
+3963 PQTKTRQVVS

-4014 ANIATGKV
+4014 ANVATGKV
-4022 NIFMEEAANEYFGFK
+4022 NIFMEESANEYFGFK
-4037 EFHAA
+4037 EFHDA
-4042 ELQYLRNSV
+4042 ELQYLSNSV
-4051 KMIQHLYSDKAP
+4051 QMIQHLYSDKAP

-4078 DQVLQFGDGSSNL
+4078 DQVLQFGDGSANL
-4091 DENLKRF
+4091 DESLKRF
-4098 RNWMYSFQSVGEH
+4098 RNWMYSFQSIGEH

-4155 ISDNSDLLIQ
+4155 ISNNSDLLIQ

-4192 NFLYMIRDNENEA
+4192 NFLYMLRDNENEA
-4205 VRKLYKGTAEAYHK
+4205 VRKLYKDTANAYHK
-4219 RRKELLDEAK
+4219 RRKELLDKAK
-4229 EEFIKNDTVENLFEL
+4229 EEFIKNDTVESLFEL
-4244 VNGEAVLKQE
+4244 INGEAVLKQE

-4305 GSIVIQY
+4305 GSIVMQY

-4340 SYQTFIDFMGTEFTN
+4340 SYQTLIDFLGTEFTN
-4355 FNQRVKNKSEEG
+4355 FNKRVKNKSEEG
-4367 EFTALGSIQV
+4367 EFSALASIQV
-4377 AMESLINTL
+4377 AMESLINSL
-4386 INIQFNWQNLSNWEK
+4386 VNIQFNWQNLSNWER
-4401 ANMRRNLGEMSGVL
+4401 ANIKRNLGEMSGVL

-4426 LNDDDDIKN
+4426 LNDDDDIKD
-4435 DPFKASMLYLADRLY
+4435 DPFKASLLYLADRLY
-4450 SDTSMYSPLGLITEA
+4450 SDTTMYSPLGLISEA

-4489 PQALFD
+4489 PKALFD

-4520 IPGVRPY
+4520 IPGIRPY
-4527 DRIRFIT
+4527 DRIRSIT